1 VIGDVHGCLGTLEAL
16 VKKLGADPD
25 RDHFCFVGDI
35 VNRGPESL
43 NSLRWIMNLG
53 DRAYVTLGNHD
64 LHLLATLHDI
74 RRPGRRDTLDEILAA
89 PDRDQIIDWLRT
101 RPVLHDNIAGFVMV
115 HAGIHPHWSLDKAR
129 AMARELEHALAA
141 DDYLHFLADM
151 YGNEPTHPRDA
162 TSDHERLRCSV
173 NVFTRM
179 RFCHPDGSLEFDHSA
194 PPCEAPSHLL
204 PWYAVPGRRK
214 WDKPVVFGHWS
225 AHPAMAPPGIIPTDR
240 GCVWKGHLAGFN
252 TDGASM
258 QSVRYQD

>member
-43 NSLRWIMNLG
+43 NSLRWIMNLD

-115 HAGIHPHWSLDKAR
+115 HAGIHPHWSLDQAR

-162 TSDHERLRCSV
+162 TSLVTGRR
-173 NVFTRM
+173 T
-179 RFCHPDGSLEFDHSA
+179 
-194 PPCEAPSHLL
+194 L
-204 PWYAVPGRRK
+204 PWLLRESFQPIAVVSGK
-214 WDKPVVFGHWS
+214 ATWQVSIQTAPVCRAFATKTES
-225 AHPAMAPPGIIPTDR
+225 AARARDCR
-240 GCVWKGHLAGFN
+240 LALPICDAQRN
-252 TDGASM
+252 L
-258 QSVRYQD
+258 

>member
-115 HAGIHPHWSLDKAR
+115 HAGIHPHWSLDQAR

-141 DDYLHFLADM
+141 DDYLHFLA
-151 YGNEPTHPRDA
+151 
-162 TSDHERLRCSV
+162 
-173 NVFTRM
+173 
-179 RFCHPDGSLEFDHSA
+179 A

-225 AHPAMAPPGIIPTDR
+225 AHPAMAPPGIIPAPVCRAFATKTESAARARDCR
-240 GCVWKGHLAGFN
+240 LALPICDAQRN
-252 TDGASM
+252 L
-258 QSVRYQD
+258 